1 MKLQVAGALCALSML
16 APAAASAADP
26 AVMAPIT
33 QFMAAFNKGDIKAA
47 EATHTADVVILDE
60 PPPFVWKGPGACQA
74 WLGDL
79 DRDGKAQGQSA
90 QSVSISA
97 PVREEISGDNAYVI
111 VPATYAFK
119 VKGVAMH
126 EPSRMTFALRKTAD
140 GWKISAWTWT
150 GPRATPVKAK

>member
-60 PPPFVWKGPGACQA
+60 PPPFVWKGPGAFQA

-79 DRDGKAQGQSA
+79 DRDGKAQGQSE

-97 PVREEISGDNAYVI
+97 PVREEIS
-111 VPATYAFK
+111 AT
-119 VKGVAMH
+119 
-126 EPSRMTFALRKTAD
+126 LRKTAD